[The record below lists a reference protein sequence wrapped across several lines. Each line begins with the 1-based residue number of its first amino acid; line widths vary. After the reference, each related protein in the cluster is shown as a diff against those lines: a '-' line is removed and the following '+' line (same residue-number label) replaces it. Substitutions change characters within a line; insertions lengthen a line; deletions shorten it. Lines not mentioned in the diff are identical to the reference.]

1 MIVTTLLICF
11 MKDEKDL
18 HLSKTKKQKKK
29 CELKILFK
37 NKQDCNYD

>member
-18 HLSKTKKQKKK
+18 HLSKTKKK